1 MEKVSRPPDWLTLLA
16 PLPAEVV
23 PERKPVASA
32 EQLEKGTAGPIA
44 DWQSVTVNLWVP
56 EGSRNILIT
65 IDGSNTLLSA
75 GDHVLFV
82 REPALRDGIMVAI
95 YDHESVGGRYAD
107 DGSFHGTRWQ
117 MRTEQVVDS
126 DDEGETTSTPSA
138 PSEDDIA
145 SLNRLVADVL
155 RRARRPPSSV

>member
-1 MEKVSRPPDWLTLLA
+1 MLLG

-23 PERKPVASA
+23 PEIKPVASA

-65 IDGSNTLLSA
+65 IDGSHKLLSA

-82 REPALRDGIMVAI
+82 REPAMRDGVRIAI
-95 YDHESVGGRYAD
+95 YDHESVGGRYGD

-117 MRTEQVVDS
+117 TRTEQVADS

-145 SLNRLVADVL
+145 SLNRLVADVM
-155 RRARRPPSSV
+155 RRALGPTSGV

>member
-1 MEKVSRPPDWLTLLA
+1 MPPPWLTLLA

-23 PERKPVASA
+23 PQRKPVASA

-44 DWQSVTVNLWVP
+44 DWQSVTVNLSVP
-56 EGSRNILIT
+56 EGSRNVLIT
-65 IDGSNTLLSA
+65 VDGSNKLLSA

-82 REPALRDGIMVAI
+82 REPVLRDGMRVAI

-117 MRTEQVVDS
+117 TRTEQVVDS
-126 DDEGETTSTPSA
+126 DDDGKTTSTPST

-145 SLNRLVADVL
+145 SLNRLVAEVM
-155 RRARRPPSSV
+155 RRAGPPTSGV